1 MSADVAGD
9 RDMSD
14 WLGDSGRGAR
24 PDALMRLLDAAYGPG
39 PGEAEIERAQ
49 TRLRQAVGQVS
60 GPPLYYG
67 SAPRTS
73 IGTVFVAIS
82 ERGLVALDFGVD
94 EGTFVKRVRV
104 RSRGS
109 VVRSQAKVEE
119 TLRQVREYLA
129 AKRDRFDLPL
139 DLGGTSEFQRKVL
152 LAAARIPRGQYRT
165 YHQVAQ
171 TIGKPKA
178 ARAVG
183 QALGH
188 NPVPLVIPCHRV
200 LGSDGSLHGY
210 SGGGGLKTKAWLLR
224 LEGVQLPEAG

>member
-1 MSADVAGD
+1 MSAEASGE
-9 RDMSD
+9 RGMSD
-14 WLGDSGRGAR
+14 WLGDSGRTAR
-24 PDALMRLLDAAYGPG
+24 PDGLMRLLDAAFGAGPD
-39 PGEAEIERAQ
+39 EAEVVRAQ
-49 TRLRQAVGQVS
+49 AQLRQAMALAG
-60 GPPLYYG
+60 GPVVYYG
-67 SAPRTS
+67 STPRTS
-73 IGTVFVAIS
+73 IGTIFVAVS

-94 EGTFVKRVRV
+94 ERTFVERVRI
-104 RSRGS
+104 RSRGD
-109 VVRSQAKVEE
+109 VIRSQARAEE

-129 AKRDRFDLPL
+129 AKRARFDLPL

-152 LAAARIPRGQYRT
+152 LAAAQIPRGQYRT
-165 YHQVAQ
+165 YYQVAQ
-171 TIGKPKA
+171 AIGKPRA

-224 LEGVQLPEAG
+224 LEGVQLPGSG

>member
-1 MSADVAGD
+1 MSADVAGE

-14 WLGDSGRGAR
+14 WLGDSGRAGQ
-24 PDALMRLLDAAYGPG
+24 PDGPMKLLDAAYGAG
-39 PGEAEIERAQ
+39 PNEAEVVRAQ
-49 TRLRQAVGQVS
+49 AQLRQVIAQAS
-60 GPPLYYG
+60 GPVVYYG
-67 SAPRTS
+67 STPRTS
-73 IGTVFVAIS
+73 IGTVFVAVS

-94 EGTFVKRVRV
+94 ERTFVKRVRS
-104 RSRGS
+104 RSRAS
-109 VVRSQAKVEE
+109 VIRSQVKAED
-119 TLRQVREYLA
+119 TLRQVTEYLA
-129 AKRDRFDLPL
+129 AERAGFDLPL

-152 LAAARIPRGQYRT
+152 LAAAQIPRGQYRT

-171 TIGKPKA
+171 AIGKPKA

>member
-1 MSADVAGD
+1 MKLRVQRSYVYGAHGAG
-9 RDMSD
+9 
-14 WLGDSGRGAR
+14 
-24 PDALMRLLDAAYGPG
+24 PE
-39 PGEAEIERAQ
+39 EAEVARAQ
-49 TRLRQAVGQVS
+49 AQLRQVIAQAS
-60 GPPLYYG
+60 GPVVYYG

-73 IGTVFVAIS
+73 IGTVFVAVS

-94 EGTFVKRVRV
+94 ERTFVERVRAH
-104 RSRGS
+104 SRGA
-109 VVRSQAKVEE
+109 VVRSQAEAE
-119 TLRQVREYLA
+119 DTLRQVREYLA
-129 AKRDRFDLPL
+129 AERVRFDLPL

-152 LAAARIPRGQYRT
+152 LAAAQIPRGQYRT
-165 YHQVAQ
+165 YHQVAKA
-171 TIGKPKA
+171 IGKPKA

-224 LEGVQLPEAG
+224 LEGVQFPEAG